1 MTDAEAGS
9 AEGAGAAAAGARPD
23 VVRVP
28 ALRDQLVDLAFQ
40 PAGST
45 RALLDDFLSEPD
57 PGVALRLWFG
67 DGAALAPPL
76 QRRRILHAIDRDIAW
91 LDALLSE
98 QTNAILHHP
107 TLQRMEA
114 SWCGV
119 RYLVAEAEGQEGI
132 KIRI

>member
-1 MTDAEAGS
+1 MTDAEAGN
-9 AEGAGAAAAGARPD
+9 AEGAGAAAAGVPASAAPA
-23 VVRVP
+23 P
-28 ALRDQLVDLAFQ
+28 ALRDKVVDLAFQ

-57 PGVALRLWFG
+57 SGVALRLWFG
-67 DGAALAPPL
+67 DGAVLAPPL
-76 QRRRILHAIDRDIAW
+76 QRRRILQAIDRDIAW

-114 SWCGV
+114 SWLGV
-119 RYLVAEAEGQEGI
+119 RYLIGEAEGQEGI